1 MHRKTYEE
9 INLNEKLFGKNF
21 IVYDWKESD
30 DEIHIYVKTK
40 KKTTV
45 CKECGCE
52 TLRLH
57 NTYNRTIQTLPI
69 RMKTTYIHVKAYK
82 YKCMNENCN
91 TKVIMEDLNFASPS
105 QVKSDDLICTI
116 LGISAF
122 LSNEGASK
130 VLKHLGIKVSN
141 DTIKRLCDNI
151 IIEDNVNVEAI
162 GVDDVATRKGQ
173 TYATAI
179 YDMND
184 HHLIALLDGRDGK
197 TFKEWLKGHT
207 KINKITRDRAS
218 NLASAINEVLPNCV
232 QIADRF
238 HLLQNLLEYLKE
250 IFKNELPKEIV
261 IQDGKIVEEPK
272 KVISLATIDQKI
284 LEKLN
289 YDNTPP
295 VNENGE
301 IIEFDS
307 TIANKKSKQYE
318 SHRENRKKNN
328 S

>member
-1 MHRKTYEE
+1 M
-9 INLNEKLFGKNF
+9 
-21 IVYDWKESD
+21 
-30 DEIHIYVKTK
+30 
-40 KKTTV
+40 
-45 CKECGCE
+45 
-52 TLRLH
+52 
-57 NTYNRTIQTLPI
+57 
-69 RMKTTYIHVKAYK
+69 
-82 YKCMNENCN
+82 
-91 TKVIMEDLNFASPS
+91 
-105 QVKSDDLICTI
+105 KSDDLICTI

-130 VLKHLGIKVSN
+130 VLKHLGIKASN

-162 GVDDVATRKGQ
+162 GVDDVAIRKGQ

-197 TFKEWLKGHT
+197 TFKEWLKGHS
-207 KINKITRDRAS
+207 KITKITRDRAS

-261 IQDGKIVEEPK
+261 IQDGKVVDEPK
-272 KVISLATIDQKI
+272 KVMGLATIDQEI

-289 YDNTPP
+289 YDNTAPID
-295 VNENGE
+295 ENGKV
-301 IIEFDS
+301 IDFDS
-307 TIANKKSKQYE
+307 TIANKKSKFLHIEIYSIKQ
-318 SHRENRKKNN
+318 RKKILEIINQTTN
-328 S
+328 KNFSYTTKWCTNGKFNIFKSF